1 MTGETF
7 AITAVISAN
16 IAAFK
21 AGVRQVIG
29 ESEKLAGFSKLNAAG
44 IGQAFQKVGGGM
56 TKAFTI
62 PFATI
67 AAGGTKM
74 AISFE
79 SAMAGVRKTTDLTE
93 KEFADLTKGIN
104 DMSGEL
110 PASREEIAGVAEA
123 AGQLGIKK
131 ENLLS
136 FTRTMVDL
144 GESTNLQSQEAA
156 SALARLANIT
166 QMPQSEFS
174 NLGSTIVD
182 LGNNFATTESEIV
195 DMSLRLA
202 GTGKQVGLNESQIL
216 ALSTAMTSVGINAE
230 AGGSA
235 FSRVMQKM
243 NTAVLSNSEDLK
255 GFANIAGMSAE
266 DFAASWKQNP
276 QTAIINFTKGL
287 KRAQDGG
294 KDVITMLKKVGING
308 IRETDTLQRL
318 ANAGDLMGDAFKVSS
333 KAWDENSALSKEA
346 GMRYKTT
353 ESQLKIVKNTLIKAA
368 GAIGQVLAP
377 KLVELADK
385 VKAAANW
392 FTNLSL
398 EMQGVI
404 LKVAGFVA
412 AAGPALLI
420 FSKLIS
426 FGSGV
431 KGSIGKLALGFTGLG
446 TKLGNFSSKLSFF
459 PKVFGGIFSSIGQF
473 LGKLA
478 TPFVK
483 FGGIVKGVFVAGLGH
498 VKSFLLGFGPI
509 QAVVGKVGGLFS
521 ALAGKLGLTAAAS
534 GEAAGGL
541 AAIGGAAGP
550 LLAVVAVVGFFV
562 AAIKTAWDTSAS
574 FRESV
579 KNAIQGVVDSFN
591 NFKSALGDLGA
602 AISPVLG
609 YVKELWHSIVGALT
623 PVFSALAGIVG
634 GVVSGA
640 FSILSGVVG
649 AVAKV
654 FRFLSPAIGP
664 LLSIFSAIAGFVGSI
679 LAPVLSGLGK
689 LLGFLGKI
697 FGEVGKAIGDFASWI
712 FDKLG
717 PVIDFIGGA
726 FKGVADF
733 IGGVTNGIKGFTD
746 KIGLTSSEVEKSN
759 EAIATSTEI
768 AISRTAKALGNVDV
782 HADNTTLKM
791 QQMGSGVSTATEL
804 MAQSTQQNVAGM
816 SSEVGNIF
824 DLMNSNALT
833 STETMSTGISG
844 VLVPMTSQ
852 VPEQFRAMA
861 SSSILQMQQ
870 MGISSV
876 EEADALVSGVG
887 VKWEEMSSWTEEQ
900 WASVN
905 DAVTT
910 QMANASMDA
919 SMHSSD
925 MVATMGDDFSM
936 LETNTDDIFGNINN
950 SITQGMDTSSAEAI
964 ASAQGLDTD
973 VSSTFESMY
982 SGVDSSM
989 GNITKS
995 VSTQLDSAVKAAKS
1009 SLKTLSSSFNAGFDG
1024 ISKQV
1029 TSSMAQFSTSIQSSM
1044 ASVQKIAIA
1053 SINSLRSAFQ
1063 AGFSGITTISNQA
1076 LSGLIKTATVSFTQI
1091 RRVFDASLVGMLNAT
1106 KTAMTGISSTVVSGC
1121 RAALSSVQSYRG
1133 GMWSAGYNLSLGLS
1147 SGIYNGRSAVI
1158 SAAASVAASA
1168 IYAAKSRLRIHS
1180 PSRVARDVIGVQ
1192 YTRGIAEGIEEK
1204 QGLVESAAKQ
1214 VSNAALNAYNMKDL
1228 DVVGRFGDLFGGYT
1242 RVEHEIKAQTERKN
1256 PAEII
1261 LRLGDRELRGFTA
1274 DLNAINGREIRLTEQ
1289 YGF

>member
-44 IGQAFQKVGGGM
+44 IGQTFQKVGGGL
-56 TKAFTI
+56 TKAFTV

-131 ENLLS
+131 ENLLD
-136 FTRTMVDL
+136 FTRTMVNL

-156 SALARLANIT
+156 GSLARLANIT
-166 QMPQSEFS
+166 QMPQSEFGK
-174 NLGSTIVD
+174 LGSTIVD

-202 GTGKQVGLNESQIL
+202 GTGKQVGLSESQIL

-287 KRAQDGG
+287 KKAQDGG
-294 KDVITMLKKVGING
+294 QDVISMLKDVGING

-346 GMRYKTT
+346 GMRYQTT
-353 ESQLKIVKNTLIKAA
+353 ESQLAMAKNTIIKAA

-377 KLVELADK
+377 KLVELANK
-385 VKAAANW
+385 VKDAANW
-392 FTNLSL
+392 FTNLSPK
-398 EMQGVI
+398 MQGVI
-404 LKVAGFVA
+404 LKIAGFVA

-420 FSKLIS
+420 FGKIIS
-426 FGSGV
+426 FGAST
-431 KGSIGKLALGFTGLG
+431 KDSIGKLALGFKGLG
-446 TKLGNFSSKLSFF
+446 TKIGNFSSKLNFF
-459 PKVFGGIFSSIGQF
+459 PKVFGGLFSSIGQF

-483 FGGIVKGVFVAGLGH
+483 FGGIVKGVFSTGLGH

-509 QAVVGKVGGLFS
+509 QAITGKVSGLFS

-541 AAIGGAAGP
+541 AAIGGAVGP

-609 YVKELWHSIVGALT
+609 YVKELWSSIVGALT

-640 FSILSGVVG
+640 FSILSGAVG

-654 FRFLSPAIGP
+654 FQFLSPAIGP
-664 LLSIFSAIAGFVGSI
+664 LLSVFSAIAKFIGAI
-679 LAPVLSGLGK
+679 LAPVLSGLGM
-689 LLGFLGKI
+689 LLGFIGKLFGKLGEKI
-697 FGEVGKAIGDFASWI
+697 GEFASWI
-712 FDKLG
+712 FDKLA

-726 FKGVADF
+726 LKGVADF
-733 IGGVTNGIKGFTD
+733 IGGITNGIKGFTD
-746 KIGLTSSEVEKSN
+746 KIGLTSSEIEKSS
-759 EAIATSTEI
+759 ETIAASTEN
-768 AISRTAKALGNVDV
+768 ATNRTAQALENIDI
-782 HADNTTLKM
+782 HADNTTLKAK
-791 QQMGSGVSTATEL
+791 QMSNGVSDATAL
-804 MAQSTQQNVAGM
+804 MAQSTQQNIDGMGAG
-816 SSEVGNIF
+816 VGSIF
-824 DLMNSNALT
+824 DLMSTNALT
-833 STETMSTGISG
+833 STEMMSTGINEI
-844 VLVPMTSQ
+844 LLPMKMQ
-852 VPEQFRAMA
+852 VPEQFQEMA
-861 SSSILQMQQ
+861 TSSILHMQQ
-870 MGISSV
+870 MGISSI

-905 DAVTT
+905 NTVTT
-910 QMANASMDA
+910 QMMNASMDA
-919 SMHSSD
+919 NMYSSD
-925 MVATMGDDFSM
+925 MVASMGNDFSM
-936 LETNTDDIFGNINN
+936 LETNTDDIFGNINS
-950 SITQGMDTSSAEAI
+950 SITQGMNTSSAEAI
-964 ASAQGLDTD
+964 ASVQGLGTD
-973 VSSTFESMY
+973 VSSSFQSMY
-982 SGVDSSM
+982 TGVDSSM
-989 GNITKS
+989 GNIAQS
-995 VSTQLDSAVKAAKS
+995 VSTQLDSAVKTAKT
-1009 SLKTLSSSFNAGFDG
+1009 SLVALSESFNAGFDG

-1029 TSSMAQFSTSIQSSM
+1029 TASMTQFSTSIQSSM
-1044 ASVQKIAIA
+1044 ASAQQIATA
-1053 SINSLRSAFQ
+1053 SINSLRSSFQ
-1063 AGFSGITTISNQA
+1063 AGFSGITSIANQA
-1076 LSGLIKTATVSFTQI
+1076 LNSLIRTATVSFSQI
-1091 RRVFDASLVGMLNAT
+1091 KKVTAACLTGMVNAT
-1106 KTAMTGISSTVVSGC
+1106 KSAMAGIVSSIASGC
-1121 RAALSSVQSYRG
+1121 RAALNSVQSYRG
-1133 GMWSAGYNLSLGLS
+1133 GMWSAGYNLSLGIS
-1147 SGIYNGRSAVI
+1147 SGIYSGRSDVI
-1158 SAAASVAASA
+1158 SAAISVAESA
-1168 IYAAKSRLRIHS
+1168 IYAAQSRLRIHS

-1214 VSNAALNAYNMKDL
+1214 VSGAAISAYNMKDL
-1228 DVVGRFGDLFGGYT
+1228 DFSGRFGDVSGGYM
-1242 RVEHEIKAQTERKN
+1242 RVEHEVKTQAERKN

-1261 LRLGDRELRGFTA
+1261 LRLGDRELHGFMA
-1274 DLNAINGREIRLTEQ
+1274 DLNAVNCREIRLTEQ

>member
-21 AGVRQVIG
+21 AGVSQVIG

-104 DMSGEL
+104 DMSGEI

-287 KRAQDGG
+287 KKAQDGG
-294 KDVITMLKKVGING
+294 QDVISMLKDVGING

-353 ESQLKIVKNTLIKAA
+353 ESQLNIVKNTLIKAA

-392 FTNLSL
+392 FTNLSP

-420 FSKLIS
+420 FGKLIS

-431 KGSIGKLALGFTGLG
+431 KDSIGKLGLGFTGLG
-446 TKLGNFSSKLSFF
+446 TKLG
-459 PKVFGGIFSSIGQF
+459 
-473 LGKLA
+473 
-478 TPFVK
+478 
-483 FGGIVKGVFVAGLGH
+483 
-498 VKSFLLGFGPI
+498 
-509 QAVVGKVGGLFS
+509 
-521 ALAGKLGLTAAAS
+521 LTAAAS
-534 GEAAGGL
+534 GETAGGL
-541 AAIGGAAGP
+541 AAIGGAVGP

-759 EAIATSTEI
+759 EAIATSTEN
-768 AISRTAKALGNVDV
+768 ATSRTAQALGNVDV
-782 HADNTTLKM
+782 HADNTTLKV